1 MATAKKKD
9 PDFSA
14 RMKRLRAKA
23 GLSYAQ
29 LSRETGLTEEYLEQ
43 VEKQQVMPTVSAIIQ
58 ISKALTVDAGTFLSR
73 PDEASSRK
81 RKAEA
86 LTKRQKAYS
95 YKTLT
100 PDAAHKHTKAF
111 QVTIDPDTALEGGEY
126 QHEGEEFVYVLE
138 GRVDIQVGQKM
149 NKLHKGQTIPFNS
162 GILPRLRNPGKTK
175 TELIVV
181 VFTP

>member
-95 YKTLT
+95 SLRK
-100 PDAAHKHTKAF
+100 
-111 QVTIDPDTALEGGEY
+111 
-126 QHEGEEFVYVLE
+126 
-138 GRVDIQVGQKM
+138 GR
-149 NKLHKGQTIPFNS
+149 
-162 GILPRLRNPGKTK
+162 
-175 TELIVV
+175 
-181 VFTP
+181 